1 MMFRYRLQIC
11 LVFLAQMI
19 VLIGFRIAATAQEL
33 NPALVVP
40 SANANEPSL
49 FGREG
54 EALLAPME
62 LLAKDSGM
70 LNNLFSHQWVQM
82 GEGGTVR
89 GRVLTLVGDD
99 TLSVSGTQVSLIQ
112 RGRVIASTASRSD
125 GSFSLDGMQTG
136 YYSIVAEADNSFAAF
151 GLVVLDPEAGAHLP
165 SSVDIRVVRPRGDSL
180 RRILSVDMPPMAL
193 SGSLGGMVRD
203 PLVGKRE
210 FAKSHRI
217 LADATGK
224 VVGRISPLAAAAE
237 AADMSQMSVMLLQE
251 GMEISRSKVS
261 VDGRFTFEKVLPGC
275 YGFVAAGNRGM
286 AAVAFC
292 VVSEDA
298 LAKRPSAPARSWRP
312 VSLQELASPS
322 LNVELADGADVLA
335 IQESL
340 TPEEEAVEEEIEEA
354 AWMQPPM
361 GGNMFGAG
369 TVIGGGGGGTLGGEW
384 LGDLLGLGAL
394 AAMAA
399 VIADSDDDN
408 QSNVVSPI
416 TQ

>member
-1 MMFRYRLQIC
+1 
-11 LVFLAQMI
+11 
-19 VLIGFRIAATAQEL
+19 
-33 NPALVVP
+33 
-40 SANANEPSL
+40 
-49 FGREG
+49 
-54 EALLAPME
+54 
-62 LLAKDSGM
+62 
-70 LNNLFSHQWVQM
+70 
-82 GEGGTVR
+82 
-89 GRVLTLVGDD
+89 
-99 TLSVSGTQVSLIQ
+99 
-112 RGRVIASTASRSD
+112 
-125 GSFSLDGMQTG
+125 
-136 YYSIVAEADNSFAAF
+136 
-151 GLVVLDPEAGAHLP
+151 
-165 SSVDIRVVRPRGDSL
+165 
-180 RRILSVDMPPMAL
+180 
-193 SGSLGGMVRD
+193 MVRD

>member
-1 MMFRYRLQIC
+1 MMFRYRLQACSIV
-11 LVFLAQMI
+11 LTLMI
-19 VLIGFRIAATAQEL
+19 VPMGGWSVATAQEL

-40 SANANEPSL
+40 SANAIEPSL
-49 FGREG
+49 FGGEG
-54 EALLAPME
+54 EALLAPIE
-62 LLAKDSGM
+62 LPAKDSGM

-82 GEGGTVR
+82 GEGGTIR
-89 GRVLTLVGDD
+89 GRVVTLVGED
-99 TLSVSGTQVSLIQ
+99 TLSVSGTTVSLIQ
-112 RGRVIASTASRSD
+112 RGRVIATSASRGD
-125 GSFSLDGMQTG
+125 GSFSLDGIQTG

-165 SSVDIRVVRPRGDSL
+165 GSVDIRVVRPRGESL
-180 RRILSVDMPPMAL
+180 RRILSVDMPPTPL
-193 SGSLGGMVRD
+193 SASLGGIVRD
-203 PLVGKRE
+203 PLVGQRV

-217 LADATGK
+217 FADATGK
-224 VVGRISPLAAAAE
+224 VVGHLSPLGTSVE
-237 AADMSQMSVMLLQE
+237 AADMSQMSAMLLQE
-251 GMEISRSKVS
+251 GIEISRSRVS
-261 VDGRFTFEKVLPGC
+261 VDGSFTFEKVLPGC

-292 VVSEDA
+292 VVSEEA
-298 LAKRPSAPARSWRP
+298 LASRQPVPTRSWRS
-312 VSLQELASPS
+312 VSMQELASPA

-354 AWMQPPM
+354 LWMQPPM

-369 TVIGGGGGGTLGGEW
+369 GIIGGGGGGTLGGEW

-394 AAMAA
+394 GAMAA